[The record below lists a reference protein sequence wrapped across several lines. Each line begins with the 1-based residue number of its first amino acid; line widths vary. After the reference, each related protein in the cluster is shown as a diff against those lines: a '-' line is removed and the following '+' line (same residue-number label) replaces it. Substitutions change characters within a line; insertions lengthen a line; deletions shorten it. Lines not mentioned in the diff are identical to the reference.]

1 MSVVLPIVSQFDN
14 KGIKQANNAFNK
26 LGKDASKVGSAIK
39 SAFLPATLAVGAL
52 AAAGVSAAKAAIED
66 EAAQAAL
73 ARQIRRTTKATDAQI
88 AANED
93 WIETQGKLL
102 GVTDDELRPALAGLV
117 RATGSITKAQKAASL
132 AMDISAA
139 KGVSL
144 QTVTKSLER
153 AYGGNLNALAKLSPE
168 VRGMIRDGASLEEVM
183 AKLADTFEGDASDA
197 AKTTEGRFKK
207 LKVALD
213 EAKEE
218 LGKLLLPALEKL
230 VKVIEEKV
238 LPYMDKLIKKFKE
251 DGLSGALK
259 MATADL
265 GKFISKL
272 DGAPGVLFNLGAS
285 LAIVFAGFKALGIV
299 TSLSAAFTAFGA
311 SLSSVA
317 SILGVSVAV
326 GAGAAAA
333 AFAALLANVYVLVDA
348 LRDDEFRPVFLEYI
362 FNIAKLILNTFIA
375 IYKAMEAVIN
385 LAPRL
390 VNLLLPGDP
399 IGLLDTAPNYFEYG
413 TGAGDPVPSTPNV
426 RRRSVPDISGSS
438 STGRGQGNVAVTV
451 NTGIGDPVAIG
462 RAVSQV
468 LDTYNRRA
476 S

>member
-1 MSVVLPIVSQFDN
+1 MLSIPIVSQFDN
-14 KGIKQANNAFNK
+14 KGVKSAQSAFK
-26 LGKDASKVGSAIK
+26 RLGSDASKAGSAIK

-285 LAIVFAGFKALGIV
+285 LAIVFAGFKAFGIV

-348 LRDDEFRPVFLEYI
+348 LRDDEFRPVFLTY
-362 FNIAKLILNTFIA
+362 LLNTLKLVLNVVLA
-375 IYKAMEAVIN
+375 INNAIVEALN
-385 LAPRL
+385 LVPRL
-390 VNLLLPGDP
+390 ANFVLPGNP
-399 IGLLDTAPNYFEYG
+399 VGLIPQSDYFQYDYG
-413 TGAGDPVPSTPNV
+413 TNGPSMQSTPSA

-438 STGRGQGNVAVTV
+438 STGRAQSMPSVTV

>member
-1 MSVVLPIVSQFDN
+1 MLSIPIVSQFDN
-14 KGIKQANNAFNK
+14 KGVKSAQSAFK
-26 LGKDASKVGSAIK
+26 RLGSDASKAGSAIK

-52 AAAGVSAAKAAIED
+52 AAAGLSAAKAAMQD

-93 WIETQGKLL
+93 WISTQGQLL

-132 AMDISAA
+132 AMDISSA

-144 QTVTKSLER
+144 STVTKSLER

-183 AKLADTFEGDASDA
+183 AKLSDTFKGDASDA

-207 LKVALD
+207 LKVAFD

-230 VKVIEEKV
+230 VKLIEEKV

-272 DGAPGVLFNLGAS
+272 DGTPGVLFNLGAS
-285 LAIVFAGFKALGIV
+285 LAIVFAGFKAFGIV

-326 GAGAAAA
+326 SAGAAAA

-348 LRDDEFRPVFLEYI
+348 LRDDSFRPVFLTYLE
-362 FNIAKLILNTFIA
+362 NTLKLVLNTILAIHNALIA
-375 IYKAMEAVIN
+375 TIN

-390 VNLLLPGDP
+390 GNLILPGNPFGTLPQSD
-399 IGLLDTAPNYFEYG
+399 YFQFDYG
-413 TGAGDPVPSTPNV
+413 EPGGNSTPSTP
-426 RRRSVPDISGSS
+426 RRNQSPAPYIRPSS
-438 STGRGQGNVAVTV
+438 NNSGRGGVSVTV

-462 RAVSQV
+462 RAVQQV
-468 LDTYNRRA
+468 LQTYNRRA
-476 S
+476 V

>member
-1 MSVVLPIVSQFDN
+1 
-14 KGIKQANNAFNK
+14 
-26 LGKDASKVGSAIK
+26 
-39 SAFLPATLAVGAL
+39 
-52 AAAGVSAAKAAIED
+52 
-66 EAAQAAL
+66 
-73 ARQIRRTTKATDAQI
+73 
-88 AANED
+88 
-93 WIETQGKLL
+93 
-102 GVTDDELRPALAGLV
+102 
-117 RATGSITKAQKAASL
+117 
-132 AMDISAA
+132 
-139 KGVSL
+139 
-144 QTVTKSLER
+144 VTKSLER

-285 LAIVFAGFKALGIV
+285 LAIVFAGFKAFGIV

>member
-1 MSVVLPIVSQFDN
+1 MSVVLPIISQFDN
-14 KGIKQANNAFNK
+14 KGIKQANKAFTK
-26 LGKDASKVGSAIK
+26 LGQDASKAGSAIK

-52 AAAGVSAAKAAIED
+52 AAAGVSAAKAAIQD

-93 WIETQGKLL
+93 WISTQGQLL

-183 AKLADTFEGDASDA
+183 AKLSDTFKGDASDA

-207 LKVALD
+207 LKVAFD

-218 LGKLLLPALEKL
+218 LGKLLLPALEDL
-230 VKVIEEKV
+230 VKLIEEKV

-251 DGLSGALK
+251 EGLSGAIK
-259 MATADL
+259 MATSDL
-265 GKFISKL
+265 GKFISQL
-272 DGAPGVLFNLGAS
+272 DGTKGSVFDFAAALAVMFAAFKLFGLIGSIKTLVASFGA
-285 LAIVFAGFKALGIV
+285 ALG
-299 TSLSAAFTAFGA
+299 SLGGYLGGAFAVSA
-311 SLSSVA
+311 
-317 SILGVSVAV
+317 GV
-326 GAGAAAA
+326 AAATLGLI
-333 AFAALLANVYVLVDA
+333 FVNLAVLISA
-348 LRDDEFRPVFLEYI
+348 LRDDEFRPVFLEYLANVGK
-362 FNIAKLILNTFIA
+362 FILNIFIA
-375 IYKAMEAVIN
+375 IYKAMEAIIN

-390 VNLLLPGDP
+390 VNALLPGNPVD
-399 IGLLDTAPNYFEYG
+399 LLDSAPDYQQYRFD
-413 TGAGDPVPSTPNV
+413 ADDPEPSA
-426 RRRSVPDISGSS
+426 RRRSVPNISGSS
-438 STGRGQGNVAVTV
+438 STGRAQSMPSVTV

>member
-1 MSVVLPIVSQFDN
+1 MLSIPIVSQFDN
-14 KGIKQANNAFNK
+14 KGVKSAQKSFK
-26 LGKDASKVGSAIK
+26 TLGQDASKVGSAIK
-39 SAFLPATLAVGAL
+39 SAFLPATIAVGAL
-52 AAAGVSAAKAAIED
+52 AAAGVSAAKAAIQD

-93 WIETQGKLL
+93 WISTQGQLL
-102 GVTDDELRPALAGLV
+102 GVTDDDLRPALAGLV

-144 QTVTKSLER
+144 QTVTKALER
-153 AYGGNLNALAKLSPE
+153 SYGGNLNALAKLSPE
-168 VRGMIRDGASLEEVM
+168 VRGMIRDGASLEDVM

-207 LKVALD
+207 LKVAFD

-251 DGLSGALK
+251 DGLSGAIK
-259 MATADL
+259 MATSDL
-265 GKFISKL
+265 GKFISQL
-272 DGAPGVLFNLGAS
+272 DGTKGSVFDFAAALGVMYGAFKLFGVIGGIKTLVGSFAGALTSLGTYLGLGFTVSAGLAAGVLGLIFTNL
-285 LAIVFAGFKALGIV
+285 
-299 TSLSAAFTAFGA
+299 
-311 SLSSVA
+311 
-317 SILGVSVAV
+317 
-326 GAGAAAA
+326 
-333 AFAALLANVYVLVDA
+333 YVLISA
-348 LRDDEFRPVFLEYI
+348 LRDTEFRSEFFRYL
-362 FNIAKLILNTFIA
+362 FNTAKLIANVFVFMHNTLVDI
-375 IYKAMEAVIN
+375 IN
-385 LAPRL
+385 LLPNL
-390 VNLLLPGDP
+390 VNAALPGNP
-399 IGLLDTAPNYFEYG
+399 IGTLDRSDYFQYDYG
-413 TGAGDPVPSTPNV
+413 DTGPSMRSSPNV
-426 RRRSVPDISGSS
+426 RRQSVPNISGSS
-438 STGRGQGNVAVTV
+438 STGRAQSMPSVTV